1 VNVIL
6 KYVDK
11 YVDGVSHPHI
21 YTLKYVGEDMSFKLK
36 ERKFFYEKPEILNG
50 MYLLHYGGT
59 FFGAWGINGYFI
71 LADNIFLDTGNHN
84 SDEKSFKEFISTL
97 DKNRKWIVL
106 NTHLHEDHC
115 GKNIIVQKILNSEIY
130 APELVSNFSFVTFLL
145 DLIWGR
151 PKYFTHSMFNQ
162 SVYETDA
169 GRKIEIIPT
178 PGHSKA
184 HVAFRIM
191 PDNIIYSGDAI
202 PLPVKKRYITAGEDY
217 ISEIESLKVLLKFT
231 EEGSLFVSSH
241 HGILK
246 DPVKTIND
254 RIKGMSEV
262 VDKVSDLIKKGND
275 NIHTIGDSVF
285 GKPDFLYK
293 YFGENI
299 RCKQDW
305 TISSIIDG
313 LKERE

>member
-1 VNVIL
+1 
-6 KYVDK
+6 
-11 YVDGVSHPHI
+11 
-21 YTLKYVGEDMSFKLK
+21 MSFKLK

-59 FFGAWGINGYFI
+59 FFGTWGINGYFI

-84 SDEKSFKEFISTL
+84 SNKKSFKKFLNTL
-97 DKNRKWIVL
+97 DRNRKWIIL

-115 GKNIIVQKILNSEIY
+115 GKNIIQQKILNSETY
-130 APELVSNFSFVTFLL
+130 APEVVLNFSFVTILL
-145 DLIWGR
+145 DLIWGK
-151 PKYFTHSMFNQ
+151 PKTFTHSMFNQ
-162 SVYETDA
+162 SVYETDT

-184 HVAFRIM
+184 HVSFKIM

-202 PLPVKKRYITAGEDY
+202 PLPVKKRYITSGEDY
-217 ISEIESLKVLLKFT
+217 ITEIESLKLLLKFAKD
-231 EEGSLFVSSH
+231 GSLFISSH

-254 RIKGMSEV
+254 RIEGMSEV
-262 VDKVSDLIKKGND
+262 VDRVSNLVKNGHD
-275 NIHTIGDSVF
+275 NIQSIGYSIF
-285 GKPDFLYK
+285 GKPDFIYK
-293 YFGENI
+293 NFGDSL
-299 RCKQDW
+299 RCKQEW

-313 LKERE
+313 LEKRSRE